1 MCVDMYG
8 ALPMHEGAECKNK
21 ESYVGAATSFVDVK
35 SSDVFVVV
43 DVVRDERC
51 SYEDVENVV
60 VCGG

>member
-1 MCVDMYG
+1 MNVTG
-8 ALPMHEGAECKNK
+8 ALPMHEGAECKDK
-21 ESYVGAATSFVDVK
+21 ESYVGTASSFVDVK

-60 VCGG
+60 V

>member
-1 MCVDMYG
+1 MYG
-8 ALPMHEGAECKNK
+8 ALPMHEGAECKHK
-21 ESYVGAATSFVDVK
+21 ENYVGTASTFVDVK

-60 VCGG
+60 VWGG